1 MCVAMPRRDA
11 MGGSSRSGKVH
22 DDGREPAQP
31 VPVLWSKE
39 QKVLIDKLIG
49 DAFSRSNRHHSEKLY
64 AILIQNISQLIAI
77 AWKRIF

>member
-1 MCVAMPRRDA
+1 MCGRMCVAMPRRDA

-49 DAFSRSNRHHSEKLY
+49 DAFSRSPTVTTARNCTL
-64 AILIQNISQLIAI
+64 
-77 AWKRIF
+77 F